1 MRKNLEKK
9 ENKTFEDAY
18 NIDKFTI
25 TRDQKRM
32 SWNQRN
38 RPAELELRGPLL
50 SW

>member
-38 RPAELELRGPLL
+38 RPAELELQGPLL